1 MASNPQGSGAGTAA
15 RDDPFVSPGPV
26 SRRSGEPYPA
36 PSGLHRSER
45 SIVSTNR
52 SRDRKARPR
61 ILVLDADMVPSLTIA
76 RSLKRRGADVDI
88 AGHEPAS
95 LSALS
100 NCVASV
106 LIYPNPLTEPAA
118 FVDWVEERLARA
130 SYALVIPVTERTLVP
145 LHLERQRLDQQR
157 IAMAP
162 ARALEIALD
171 KARTVALAHEL
182 GIRVPHG
189 CSPHS
194 TSEALAFAA
203 DHGYPVVVKP
213 AASIGADSIQRV
225 HLSVSYA
232 SDEHQLRAQVTHAL
246 RHGSVLVQELF
257 RGRGVGIELIADRG
271 EVRFS
276 FEHQRLHEVP
286 LTGGGS
292 SLRLSVPVR
301 PELLEASRKL
311 MAALNWHGVAMV
323 EFKEDPETGEFC
335 LMEINGRFWGSLPLA
350 VAAGADFP
358 AMLLEL
364 LAEGEIQTRPPAR
377 TGIYCRNLQK
387 DMHWMESVLRRNAP
401 IGLVSL
407 PSRYQMIKDLLL
419 VVSPRHRFDVQQWRD
434 PRPGIEDMR
443 RSIVHYSERI
453 AHLLSERRLLRRQR
467 AAWQKGLLARRL
479 HEGSRLLFLCYG
491 NINRSAVAEM
501 LARERLPARFTLE
514 SAGFHPQAG
523 RPADPVMVEVAA
535 RHGHDLSGSR
545 SRQLSAEM
553 VDRAHLI
560 LAMEP
565 AHLRRAAEL
574 FPDSASK
581 AYLLGPAA
589 PAAVSDGAIADPY
602 GKPPQAYEQCFS
614 QLDQCITVLAR
625 LAGCGQD
632 LAPAEASVE
641 RSRAPGEGWRD
652 AGQP

>member
-1 MASNPQGSGAGTAA
+1 M
-15 RDDPFVSPGPV
+15 SP
-26 SRRSGEPYPA
+26 
-36 PSGLHRSER
+36 
-45 SIVSTNR
+45 NR

-76 RSLKRRGADVDI
+76 RSLKRRGAEIDI
-88 AGHEPAS
+88 AGHESAS
-95 LSALS
+95 LGALS
-100 NCVASV
+100 NCVASI

-118 FVDWVEERLARA
+118 FVDWLEERLV
-130 SYALVIPVTERTLVP
+130 SDGYALVIPVTERTLVP
-145 LHLERQRLDQQR
+145 LHLERHRLDQQR

-162 ARALEIALD
+162 APALEIALD
-171 KARTVALAHEL
+171 KARTVALADEL
-182 GIRVPHG
+182 GIRVPYG
-189 CSPHS
+189 CSPQS
-194 TSEALAFAA
+194 ASEALAFAA

-213 AASIGADSIQRV
+213 TASIGADSVQRV

-232 SDEHQLRAQVTHAL
+232 SDEHQLRARVTHAL
-246 RHGSVLVQELF
+246 RHGSVLIQDLF

-271 EVRFS
+271 EVRFA

-323 EFKEDPETGEFC
+323 EFKENPETGEFC

-364 LAEGEIQTRPPAR
+364 LTEGDVQARPPAR

-401 IGLVSL
+401 TGLVSL
-407 PSRYQMIKDLLL
+407 PSRSQIIKDLLL
-419 VVSPRHRFDVQQWRD
+419 VFSPRHRFDVQQWRD

-443 RSIVHYSERI
+443 RSLADYSERI
-453 AHLLSERRLLRRQR
+453 GHLLSERRLLRRQH
-467 AAWQKGLLARRL
+467 AAWQKGLLPRRL
-479 HEGSRLLFLCYG
+479 REGSRLLFLCYG

-501 LARERLPARFTLE
+501 LARKRLPAHFTLE

-565 AHLRRAAEL
+565 AHVRRAAEL
-574 FPDSASK
+574 FPGSASK
-581 AYLLGPAA
+581 TYLLGPAA
-589 PAAVSDGAIADPY
+589 PAAVSNGVIADPY
-602 GKPPQAYEQCFS
+602 GKPPQAYEQCFL
-614 QLDQCITVLAR
+614 QLDQCIAVLVR
-625 LAGCGQD
+625 LAGRDHG
-632 LAPAEASVE
+632 PAGDEASE
-641 RSRAPGEGWRD
+641 EHARAPGEGWRD
-652 AGQP
+652 AGEP